1 MVFTLIEIA
10 HWYHKHMMLFQ
21 KKNKIKAEC
30 VSNTQFLLE
39 HVKLYAQAHNIPFTL
54 KAKTVM
60 AFYINKKQQPVSTI
74 HIVVQIDENRILDP
88 SYEFYRI
95 KDVQYFE
102 SLKPYMS
109 FMKQHSVIDKEL
121 KHRFRYAIKQFLD
134 FKNTYEEMPILCDS
148 IFNQPYYD
156 KQLDFLN
163 KNTKTKTKIIEIKS

>member
-21 KKNKIKAEC
+21 KKNKIKREC

-60 AFYINKKQQPVSTI
+60 AFYINKKRQPVSTV
-74 HIVVQIDENRILDP
+74 HIVVQIDGNRILDP

-109 FMKQHSVIDKEL
+109 FIKLSNVMDEEL
-121 KHRFRYAIKQFLD
+121 EHNIKSAIKQFLD

-156 KQLDFLN
+156 KQLDFLI
-163 KNTKTKTKIIEIKS
+163 KNSKTKTKIIEIKS